1 MKKRILSILIL
12 WSSLL
17 IAQSPKWASSAV
29 WYQIFPERFC
39 NGDPSNDPK
48 IADQIGSWPHDTT
61 GPWKIHP
68 WTSDWYELQ
77 PWEMANG
84 KGYSFNITRRRYGG
98 DIQGIIN
105 KIGYLKDLGINTLY
119 LNPIFMAPSNHKYDG
134 ATYHHVDPTFGP
146 NPAGDIALIEKE
158 DPLKP
163 ETWVW
168 TSADKLAL
176 KMIDSLHKSGIRVI
190 FDGVFNHLG
199 VTSFAFKDLVKN
211 GKNSKYAN
219 WFTVKQFADSAT
231 GKTLEYEGWFGVKD
245 LPEIRED
252 ENGIVDGPKRYI
264 YQSTRR
270 WMDPNGD
277 GNPKDGVD
285 GWRLDVAFC
294 VRHEFW
300 KDWRK
305 LVKGINPEAYLTAE
319 VIDSVSKVKPY
330 VEGDEFDAVMNYNF
344 GFILADYFIGEN
356 RMSPSSLDKS
366 LKNLREAFGVDPLI
380 MMNLFDSHDTNRM
393 ASHVVNQQKKKYHNW
408 GEYFGWSKA
417 ENKDYLTRKP
427 NEKERSIQKMILAFM
442 ACYPGAPM
450 MYYGTEAGMWGANDP
465 DCRKPM
471 VWKEFK
477 YDLEKINSEGK
488 VSGQM
493 DDPNFDVEF
502 YSFCRSL
509 LQFRKEQTVLH
520 SGSYKTLVAD
530 DAQGVFGF
538 ERSNSDDVVIAL
550 FNSGNKPYRYEYKLP
565 SIEALYTVPGNKKIQ
580 SPGGYLVTTV
590 EPGSFLI
597 LRTLGY

>member
-77 PWEMANG
+77 PWEKANG

-98 DIQGIIN
+98 DLQGIIN

-146 NPAGDIALIEKE
+146 DPAGDIALIEKE

-211 GKNSKYAN
+211 GKNSEYAN

-252 ENGIVDGPKRYI
+252 EIGIVDGPKQYI

>member
-1 MKKRILSILIL
+1 MNNRILITLL
-12 WSSLL
+12 FWSGSLL
-17 IAQSPKWASSAV
+17 SQSPKWASSAV

-39 NGDPSNDPK
+39 NGDPTNDPK
-48 IADQIGSWPHDTT
+48 IEDQIGCWPHDTT

-68 WTSDWYELQ
+68 WTSDWYALQ
-77 PWEMANG
+77 PWEKQNG

-119 LNPIFMAPSNHKYDG
+119 LNPVFMAPSNHKYDG
-134 ATYHHVDPTFGP
+134 AMYHHIDPTFGP
-146 NPAGDIALIEKE
+146 NPEGDRALMLKE

-176 KMIDSLHKSGIRVI
+176 KMIDTLHKSGIRVI

-199 VTSFAFKDLVKN
+199 VTSFAFKDLVQN
-211 GKNSKYAN
+211 GKNSNYAN
-219 WFTVKQFADSAT
+219 WFTVKQFADPST
-231 GKTLEYEGWFGVKD
+231 GKELDYEGWFGVKD

-252 ENGIVDGPKRYI
+252 ENGIVDGPKQYI
-264 YQSTRR
+264 YSSTKR

-277 GNPKDGVD
+277 GNPNDGID

-305 LVKGINPEAYLTAE
+305 VVKGINPEAYLTAE
-319 VIDSVSKVKPY
+319 VIDSVSKVRPY

-356 RMSPSSLDKS
+356 RLSPSQLDKS
-366 LKNLREAFGVDPLI
+366 LKNLREAFGTDPQI

-393 ASHVVNQQKKKYHNW
+393 ASHIVNGQRKKYHNW
-408 GEYFGWSKA
+408 GEYFGWSRA

-427 NEKERSIQKMILAFM
+427 NKKEREIQKMILAFM

-471 VWKEFK
+471 VWKELTYEKEK
-477 YDLEKINSEGK
+477 YKADGTLSGLEE
-488 VSGQM
+488 
-493 DDPNFDVEF
+493 DANFDQEF
-502 YSFCRSL
+502 YAFCKSL
-509 LQFRKEQTVLH
+509 LQFRKDQAVLH
-520 SGSYKTLVAD
+520 TGNYKTLVAD
-530 DAQGVFGF
+530 DSLGVFGF
-538 ERSNSDDVVIAL
+538 ERSNSEDVVIAL
-550 FNSGNKPYRYEYKLP
+550 FNSGNTAYRFEYKL
-565 SIEALYTVPGNKKIQ
+565 SEIQAMYTVPGNMKIQ
-580 SPGGYLVTTV
+580 SPGGNLVTTV
-590 EPGSFLI
+590 EPKSFLI
-597 LRTLGY
+597 LRTSGY

>member
-1 MKKRILSILIL
+1 V
-12 WSSLL
+12 WSSLA

-48 IADQIGSWPHDTT
+48 IGDQIGSWPHDTT
-61 GPWKIHP
+61 GPWQVHP

-77 PWEMANG
+77 PWEKSNG

-119 LNPIFMAPSNHKYDG
+119 LNPIFIAPSNHKYDG
-134 ATYHHVDPTFGP
+134 AMYHHVDPTFGP
-146 NPAGDIALIEKE
+146 DPSGDIKLMEQE

-163 ETWVW
+163 ETWAW
-168 TSADKLAL
+168 TTADKLAL

-190 FDGVFNHLG
+190 FDGVFNHMG
-199 VTSFAFKDLVKN
+199 VNSFAFKDLVKN

-219 WFTVKQFADSAT
+219 WFIVKQFADSST

-252 ENGIVDGPKRYI
+252 ENGIVDGPKQYI

-277 GNPKDGVD
+277 GNPRDGID

-356 RMSPSSLDKS
+356 RMSPTSLDKS

-393 ASHVVNQQKKKYHNW
+393 ASHVVNQQ
-408 GEYFGWSKA
+408 
-417 ENKDYLTRKP
+417 
-427 NEKERSIQKMILAFM
+427 
-442 ACYPGAPM
+442 
-450 MYYGTEAGMWGANDP
+450 
-465 DCRKPM
+465 
-471 VWKEFK
+471 
-477 YDLEKINSEGK
+477 
-488 VSGQM
+488 
-493 DDPNFDVEF
+493 
-502 YSFCRSL
+502 
-509 LQFRKEQTVLH
+509 
-520 SGSYKTLVAD
+520 
-530 DAQGVFGF
+530 
-538 ERSNSDDVVIAL
+538 
-550 FNSGNKPYRYEYKLP
+550 
-565 SIEALYTVPGNKKIQ
+565 
-580 SPGGYLVTTV
+580 
-590 EPGSFLI
+590 
-597 LRTLGY
+597 

>member
-1 MKKRILSILIL
+1 MSLSV
-12 WSSLL
+12 WS
-17 IAQSPKWASSAV
+17 QSPKWASSAV

-39 NGDPSNDPK
+39 NGDPSNDP
-48 IADQIGSWPHDTT
+48 IIGDQIGCWPHDTT
-61 GPWKIHP
+61 GPWQTHP
-68 WTSDWYELQ
+68 WTSDWYALQ
-77 PWEMANG
+77 PWEKQNG

-105 KIGYLKDLGINTLY
+105 KIGYLKDLGVNTLY
-119 LNPIFMAPSNHKYDG
+119 LNPVFMAPSNHKYDG
-134 ATYHHVDPTFGP
+134 AMYHHIDPTFGP
-146 NPAGDIALIEKE
+146 DPKGDKALMQKE
-158 DPLKP
+158 DPLNP
-163 ETWVW
+163 DTWVW

-176 KMIDSLHKSGIRVI
+176 KMIDTLHKSGIRVI

-199 VTSFAFKDLVKN
+199 VTSFAFQDLLKN
-211 GKNSKYAN
+211 GKNSSFAN
-219 WFTVKQFADSAT
+219 WFTVKQFADTST
-231 GKTLEYEGWFGVKD
+231 GKELDYEGWFGVKD

-252 ENGIVDGPKRYI
+252 ENGIVDGPKQYI
-264 YQSTRR
+264 YASTKR

-277 GNPKDGVD
+277 GNPRDGID

-305 LVKGINPEAYLTAE
+305 VVKGINPEAYLTAE
-319 VIDSVSKVKPY
+319 VIDSVSKVRPY

-356 RMSPSSLDKS
+356 RLSPTQLDKS
-366 LKNLREAFGVDPLI
+366 LKNLREAFGTDPLI

-393 ASHVVNQQKKKYHNW
+393 ASHIVNGQRKKYHNW
-408 GEYFGWSKA
+408 GEYFGWSRA

-427 NEKERSIQKMILAFM
+427 NEKERKIQKMILAFM

-471 VWKEFK
+471 VWKELK
-477 YDLEKINSEGK
+477 YETEKYKADGNL
-488 VSGQM
+488 SGVE
-493 DDPNFDVEF
+493 DDPNFDANF
-502 YSFCRSL
+502 FNFCKTL
-509 LQFRKEQTVLH
+509 LQFRKDQTVLH
-520 SGSYKTLVAD
+520 SGKYKTLITD
-530 DAQGVFGF
+530 DEKGIFGF
-538 ERSNSDDVVIAL
+538 ERSNSEDLVIAL
-550 FNSGNKPYRYEYKLP
+550 FNSGNQVYRFEYKLP
-565 SIEALYTVPGNKKIQ
+565 KIEALYSVPGNMKIP
-580 SPGGYLVTTV
+580 SPGGNLVTTV
-590 EPGSFLI
+590 EPGEFLI

>member
-1 MKKRILSILIL
+1 MKKRILPILL
-12 WSSLL
+12 VWSSLA

-29 WYQIFPERFC
+29 WYQIFLERFC

-48 IADQIGSWPHDTT
+48 IGDQIGSWPHDTT
-61 GPWKIHP
+61 GPWQVHP

-77 PWEMANG
+77 PWEKTNG

-134 ATYHHVDPTFGP
+134 AMYHHVDPTFGP
-146 NPAGDIALIEKE
+146 DPAGDIKLMEQE
-158 DPLKP
+158 NPLMP

-176 KMIDSLHKSGIRVI
+176 KMIDSLHRSGIRII

-219 WFTVKQFADSAT
+219 WFIVNQFADSAI
-231 GKTLEYEGWFGVKD
+231 GKPLEYEGWFGVKD

-252 ENGIVDGPKRYI
+252 ENGIVDGPKQYI

-277 GNPKDGVD
+277 GNPRDGID

-356 RMSPSSLDKS
+356 RMSPTSLDKS

-427 NEKERSIQKMILAFM
+427 NEKERAIQKMILAFM

-471 VWKEFK
+471 VWKELK

-488 VSGQM
+488 ESEQI

-509 LQFRKEQTVLH
+509 MQFRKEQTVLH
-520 SGSYKTLVAD
+520 SGSYKTVVAD

-550 FNSGNKPYRYEYKLP
+550 FNSSEKPFRFEYKLP
-565 SIEALYTVPGNKKIQ
+565 KIEAMYTVPGNMKIQ
-580 SPGGYLVTTV
+580 SPGGNLVTTV

-597 LRTLGY
+597 LKTLGY

>member
-1 MKKRILSILIL
+1 MNNRILITLL
-12 WSSLL
+12 FWSGSLL
-17 IAQSPKWASSAV
+17 SQSPKWASSAV

-39 NGDPSNDPK
+39 NGDPTNDPK
-48 IADQIGSWPHDTT
+48 IEDQIGCWPHDTT

-68 WTSDWYELQ
+68 WTSDWYQLQ
-77 PWEMANG
+77 SWEQQNG

-119 LNPIFMAPSNHKYDG
+119 LNPVFMAPSNHKYDG
-134 ATYHHVDPTFGP
+134 AMYHHIDPTFGP
-146 NPAGDIALIEKE
+146 NPEGDKAMMLKE

-176 KMIDSLHKSGIRVI
+176 KMIDTLHKSGIRVI

-199 VTSFAFKDLVKN
+199 VTSFAFQDLLKN
-211 GKNSKYAN
+211 GKNSPFAN
-219 WFTVKQFADSAT
+219 WFTVKQFADPLT
-231 GKTLEYEGWFGVKD
+231 GKELDYEGWFGVKD
-245 LPEIRED
+245 LPEIKED
-252 ENGIVDGPKRYI
+252 ENGIVDGPKQYI
-264 YQSTRR
+264 YSSTKR

-277 GNPKDGVD
+277 GNPNDGID

-305 LVKGINPEAYLTAE
+305 VVKGINPEAYLTAE
-319 VIDSVSKVKPY
+319 VIDSVSKVRPY

-356 RMSPSSLDKS
+356 RLSPSQLDKS
-366 LKNLREAFGVDPLI
+366 LKNLREAFDTDPQI

-393 ASHVVNQQKKKYHNW
+393 ASHIVNEQRKKYHNW
-408 GEYFGWSKA
+408 GEYFGWSRS
-417 ENKDYLTRKP
+417 ENKEYLTRKP
-427 NEKERSIQKMILAFM
+427 NKKERDIQKMILAFM

-471 VWKEFK
+471 VWKELTYETEK
-477 YDLEKINSEGK
+477 YKADGTL
-488 VSGQM
+488 SGVE
-493 DDPNFDVEF
+493 DDANFDQEF
-502 YSFCRSL
+502 YTFCKSL
-509 LQFRKEQTVLH
+509 LQFRKDQTVLH
-520 SGSYKTLVAD
+520 TGNYKTVVAD
-530 DAQGVFGF
+530 DSAGVFGF
-538 ERSNSDDVVIAL
+538 ERSNSEDVIIAL
-550 FNSGNKPYRYEYKLP
+550 FNSGETAYRFEYKLP
-565 SIEALYTVPGNKKIQ
+565 KIQALYSVPGNKKIQ
-580 SPGGYLVTTV
+580 SPGGNLVTTV
-590 EPGSFLI
+590 EPKSFLI

>member
-1 MKKRILSILIL
+1 MLLLMSLSV
-12 WSSLL
+12 WS
-17 IAQSPKWASSAV
+17 QSPKWASSAV

-39 NGDPSNDPK
+39 NGDPSNDP
-48 IADQIGSWPHDTT
+48 IIGDQIGCWPHDTT
-61 GPWKIHP
+61 GPWQTHP
-68 WTSDWYELQ
+68 WTSDWYALQ
-77 PWEMANG
+77 PWEKQNG

-105 KIGYLKDLGINTLY
+105 KIGYLKDLGVNTLY
-119 LNPIFMAPSNHKYDG
+119 LNPVFMAPSNHKYDG
-134 ATYHHVDPTFGP
+134 AMYHHIDPTFGP
-146 NPAGDIALIEKE
+146 DPKGDKALMQKE
-158 DPLKP
+158 DPLNP
-163 ETWVW
+163 DTWVW

-176 KMIDSLHKSGIRVI
+176 KMIDTLHKSGIRVI

-199 VTSFAFKDLVKN
+199 VTSFAFQDLLKN
-211 GKNSKYAN
+211 GKNSSFAN
-219 WFTVKQFADSAT
+219 WFTVKQFADTST
-231 GKTLEYEGWFGVKD
+231 GKELDYEGWFGVKD

-252 ENGIVDGPKRYI
+252 ENGIVDGPKQYI
-264 YQSTRR
+264 YASTKR

-277 GNPKDGVD
+277 GNPRDGID

-305 LVKGINPEAYLTAE
+305 VVKGINPEAYLTAE
-319 VIDSVSKVKPY
+319 VIDSVSKVRPY

-356 RMSPSSLDKS
+356 RLSPTQLDKS
-366 LKNLREAFGVDPLI
+366 LKNLREAFGTDPLI

-393 ASHVVNQQKKKYHNW
+393 ASHIVNGQRKKYHNW
-408 GEYFGWSKA
+408 GEYFGWSRA

-427 NEKERSIQKMILAFM
+427 NEKERKIQKMILAFM

-471 VWKEFK
+471 VWKELK
-477 YDLEKINSEGK
+477 YETEKYKADGNL
-488 VSGQM
+488 SGVE
-493 DDPNFDVEF
+493 DDPNFDANF
-502 YSFCRSL
+502 FNFCKTL
-509 LQFRKEQTVLH
+509 LQFRKDQTVLH
-520 SGSYKTLVAD
+520 SGKYKTLITD
-530 DAQGVFGF
+530 DEKGIFGF
-538 ERSNSDDVVIAL
+538 ERSNSEDLVIAL
-550 FNSGNKPYRYEYKLP
+550 FNSGNQVYRFEYKLP
-565 SIEALYTVPGNKKIQ
+565 KIEALYSVPGNMKIP
-580 SPGGYLVTTV
+580 SPGGNLVTTV
-590 EPGSFLI
+590 EPGEFLI

>member
-77 PWEMANG
+77 PWEKANG

-98 DIQGIIN
+98 DLQGIIN

-146 NPAGDIALIEKE
+146 DPVGDIALIEKE

-211 GKNSKYAN
+211 GKNSEYAN

-252 ENGIVDGPKRYI
+252 EIGIVDGPKQYI

>member
-1 MKKRILSILIL
+1 MLLLMSLSV
-12 WSSLL
+12 WS
-17 IAQSPKWASSAV
+17 QSPKWASSAV

-39 NGDPSNDPK
+39 NGDPSNDP
-48 IADQIGSWPHDTT
+48 IIGDQIGCWPHDTT
-61 GPWKIHP
+61 GPWQTHP
-68 WTSDWYELQ
+68 WTSDWYALQ
-77 PWEMANG
+77 PWEKQNG

-105 KIGYLKDLGINTLY
+105 KIGYLKDLGVNTLY
-119 LNPIFMAPSNHKYDG
+119 LNPVFMAPSNHKYDG
-134 ATYHHVDPTFGP
+134 AMYHHIDPTFGP
-146 NPAGDIALIEKE
+146 DPKGDKALMQKE
-158 DPLKP
+158 DPLNP
-163 ETWVW
+163 DTWVW

-176 KMIDSLHKSGIRVI
+176 KMIDTLHKSGIRVI

-199 VTSFAFKDLVKN
+199 VTSFAFQDLLKN
-211 GKNSKYAN
+211 GKNSSFAN
-219 WFTVKQFADSAT
+219 WFTVKQFADTST
-231 GKTLEYEGWFGVKD
+231 GKELDYEGWFGVKD

-252 ENGIVDGPKRYI
+252 ENGIVDGPKQYI
-264 YQSTRR
+264 YASTKR

-277 GNPKDGVD
+277 GNPRDGID

-305 LVKGINPEAYLTAE
+305 VVKGINPEAYLTAE
-319 VIDSVSKVKPY
+319 VIDSVSKVRPY

-356 RMSPSSLDKS
+356 RLSPTQLDKS
-366 LKNLREAFGVDPLI
+366 LKNLREAFGTDPLI

-393 ASHVVNQQKKKYHNW
+393 ASHIVNGQRKKYHNW
-408 GEYFGWSKA
+408 GEYFGWSRA

-427 NEKERSIQKMILAFM
+427 NEKERKIQKMILAFM

-471 VWKEFK
+471 VWKELK
-477 YDLEKINSEGK
+477 YETEKYKADGNL
-488 VSGQM
+488 SGVE
-493 DDPNFDVEF
+493 DDPNFDANF
-502 YSFCRSL
+502 FNFCKTL
-509 LQFRKEQTVLH
+509 LQFRKDQTVLH
-520 SGSYKTLVAD
+520 SGKYKTLITD
-530 DAQGVFGF
+530 DEKGIFGF
-538 ERSNSDDVVIAL
+538 ERSNSEDLVIAL
-550 FNSGNKPYRYEYKLP
+550 FNSGNQAYRFEYKLP
-565 SIEALYTVPGNKKIQ
+565 KIEAFYSVPGNMKIP
-580 SPGGYLVTTV
+580 SPGGNLVTTV
-590 EPGSFLI
+590 EPGEFLI